1 MVNAS
6 GYRMGKRGMTHEV
19 EEETI
24 REPLVSWIANGKVKT
39 KSGT

>member
-24 REPLVSWIANGKVKT
+24 RELSSAGLPMGK
-39 KSGT
+39 